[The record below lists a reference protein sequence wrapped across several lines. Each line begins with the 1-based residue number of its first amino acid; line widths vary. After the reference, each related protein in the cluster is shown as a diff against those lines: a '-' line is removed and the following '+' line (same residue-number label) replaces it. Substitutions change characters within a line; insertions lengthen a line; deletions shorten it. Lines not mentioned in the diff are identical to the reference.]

1 MGMYRPESCRAN
13 MNNTTMLFFWIPWR
27 VAILRRKRWSTR
39 GYWAPKVGMYIN
51 TNFERASTCWWLN
64 HAWSKY
70 ESPLGGPFWRG
81 GVGNLL
87 PIQLNNHRHD
97 PNLPKQQLNLQMQ
110 VILCSMFFLELPTP
124 GSLFAYTLTVL
135 ATEGKIE
142 TGCLRE
148 LAGLGFD
155 ASSTWF
161 CLCRHSFNHMFAWF
175 RILLPSLN
183 VGEEEGKG
191 NEGSAA
197 VQWLWRGE
205 KTQVY
210 TSLHREGCVTYQ
222 WYSVLLL
229 VLLLGLTVSTC
240 YLLSPPKLPKRG
252 KTKPEIHRFTLV

>member
-1 MGMYRPESCRAN
+1 MYRPESCRAN

-161 CLCRHSFNHMFAWF
+161 CLCRHSFKPHVRMISHPLAIF
-175 RILLPSLN
+175 
-183 VGEEEGKG
+183 EC
-191 NEGSAA
+191 
-197 VQWLWRGE
+197 WRGRR
-205 KTQVY
+205 Q
-210 TSLHREGCVTYQ
+210 REWGQCRCAMA
-222 WYSVLLL
+222 
-229 VLLLGLTVSTC
+229 LTWWEDS
-240 YLLSPPKLPKRG
+240 S
-252 KTKPEIHRFTLV
+252 IHKSS